1 MKELAN
7 EISIDEVTPLKK
19 VVKGAGII
27 FLGLGFSKVINLFT
41 RIFIARY
48 FGPEDYGLYSLGLAV
63 VGFFIV
69 FSVLGFQVGVKR
81 YIPYY
86 QSKKDEA
93 RVKGVLVFSLSI
105 VGLAS
110 LVIGLILFFT
120 SPLIASKIFRDI
132 KLTNVLRIFSF
143 SIPFTALTAVL
154 SASFLG
160 FTAIRYKVYVER
172 IILNFLKLFF
182 IILFGVLGYGLYG
195 IVFAYTAATVVTF
208 FVAYYFLETRVFSL
222 KTQTSP
228 IYLKKEL
235 LVFSIP
241 LMLVGVMDTFLT
253 RIDTMFLGYFETS
266 LEVGLYNSAI
276 PIAQLF
282 GVSISSLGALFL
294 PILTET
300 YAKGQLNTLTV
311 IYKTVTKWVFYINWP
326 ILLVMLFFSRHIIG
340 LIFGTAYSS
349 ASLSLAI
356 LSIGFFSY
364 TLSFAPNSLIITA
377 KKTNIILLFSAFSLI
392 VNVILNLILIPLWGM
407 VGAAVA
413 TMLTAALNS
422 VLRVIYSWRVFLI
435 SPFSSGMLRS
445 IPAGFISIG
454 TTYLIGKIIIKT
466 INPYFLIFL
475 LGIFLSLYIIL
486 VLLFSGLQQ
495 EDVEILKAIERK
507 TGLKNKTLRDI
518 IKKFVNR

>member
-1 MKELAN
+1 
-7 EISIDEVTPLKK
+7 
-19 VVKGAGII
+19 
-27 FLGLGFSKVINLFT
+27 
-41 RIFIARY
+41 
-48 FGPEDYGLYSLGLAV
+48 
-63 VGFFIV
+63 
-69 FSVLGFQVGVKR
+69 
-81 YIPYY
+81 
-86 QSKKDEA
+86 
-93 RVKGVLVFSLSI
+93 
-105 VGLAS
+105 
-110 LVIGLILFFT
+110 
-120 SPLIASKIFRDI
+120 
-132 KLTNVLRIFSF
+132 
-143 SIPFTALTAVL
+143 
-154 SASFLG
+154 
-160 FTAIRYKVYVER
+160 
-172 IILNFLKLFF
+172 
-182 IILFGVLGYGLYG
+182 
-195 IVFAYTAATVVTF
+195 
-208 FVAYYFLETRVFSL
+208 
-222 KTQTSP
+222 
-228 IYLKKEL
+228 
-235 LVFSIP
+235 
-241 LMLVGVMDTFLT
+241 
-253 RIDTMFLGYFETS
+253 MFLGYFETS

-392 VNVILNLILIPLWGM
+392 VNVALNLILIPLLGM